1 MRARPQSTRSWR
13 RELSRFDCPGRRAF
27 RFSRAFT
34 ITIVASSL
42 CVFSFSAAAAAGD
55 PRPAVPTASN
65 GATQYVIGP
74 GDTLQIFVWNHPE
87 LTVTVPVR
95 PDGQISMPLVENMTA
110 AGKPASALS
119 RDLEVKLAQ
128 YVRAPTVNVIIT
140 NALSTFSQVKVIGQ
154 VARPQALPYRQGM
167 TVLDVLLAAGGLS
180 EFAAGNRAKIVR
192 SDNGAQHEI
201 KVRLSDLLNKG
212 DMQQNFPMRAD
223 DVLVVPESRF

>member
-1 MRARPQSTRSWR
+1 MRARRAWLVLLASCLCIFG
-13 RELSRFDCPGRRAF
+13 LSGV
-27 RFSRAFT
+27 
-34 ITIVASSL
+34 I
-42 CVFSFSAAAAAGD
+42 AAAAAAQ
-55 PRPAVPTASN
+55 PPEPAVSHAAP
-65 GATQYVIGP
+65 QYVIGP

-110 AGKPASALS
+110 AGKPASTLS
-119 RDLEVKLAQ
+119 RDLEVKLSE
-128 YVRAPTVNVIIT
+128 YVRSPTVNVIIT

-167 TVLDVLLAAGGLS
+167 SVLDVLLAAGGLS
-180 EFAAGNRAKIVR
+180 EFAAGNRSKIVR
-192 SDNGAQHEI
+192 SDSAGQHEI

-212 DMQQNFPMRAD
+212 DMQQNVQMKPD

>member
-1 MRARPQSTRSWR
+1 MRARRAWPVILASCICIFG
-13 RELSRFDCPGRRAF
+13 LSGV
-27 RFSRAFT
+27 T
-34 ITIVASSL
+34 
-42 CVFSFSAAAAAGD
+42 AAAAAQPGE
-55 PRPAVPTASN
+55 PAVSRVA
-65 GATQYVIGP
+65 AQYVIGP

-119 RDLEVKLAQ
+119 RDLEVKLSE
-128 YVRAPTVNVIIT
+128 YVRSPTVNVIIT

-167 TVLDVLLAAGGLS
+167 SVLDVLLAAGGLG

-192 SDNGAQHEI
+192 SDSAGQHEI

-212 DMQQNFPMRAD
+212 DMQQNVQMKPD